1 MSEVL
6 IIYYYINISKG
17 WFKMQTKMIPF
28 AYEDNYPDKKG
39 ECIKHKYLIKS
50 ILTLVLEAKQ
60 YKSQNIIDYEK
71 TKNKEL
77 RELLSSLDNV
87 LSSNVDLKIRN
98 DSHYQNILY
107 TILFKYQEIFYMN
120 FFENTII
127 EDFFTKDDVDALVYL
142 CSNTDIINLIL
153 RYLNTKEE
161 NRYNM
166 IDDFIDHFDMISG
179 KYIKNNNIKGM
190 GTMKTKMFPYAYKDI
205 SNKLRS
211 RVIHTMLDLAFR
223 AKKYGSQSL
232 IDYDSIRTKS
242 CQEFFNIICD
252 MLKNTKIAEKYYKDT
267 YLGRSN
273 RIEELCFEICNK
285 ILVQYRFDEKVEDYL
300 TKDDFD
306 VITYLFNN
314 EDMVHFIIHVW
325 YSDSHISDTDE
336 QRHELISDFV
346 RYFNLEKGEY
356 IKNNENQNVLILPEI
371 EQSTVNQIPAHQ
383 PTKEA
388 ITVQPQDTVHPTIQ
402 PIIPAEPTQPVQQPI
417 QETVAFIDQQ
427 FNPFNRIE
435 QEISQINCDQV
446 PSYYQLDTTMISY
459 LDITPDKKCMMI
471 DRINKALYSQPIK
484 LEMMNYNISNIIF
497 TLDMN
502 SFVNEYQFLI
512 YGVCGKH
519 IVKLNFY
526 YKMDGNSIIPLT
538 KLTNINILKKRRMII
553 KNDFDYWLNKKFL
566 RKEKVVTLKYNPF
579 NFLFDKYKNENVKN
593 MLNYIKD
600 KVKAQEI
607 DYSLMTEF
615 FEKYKYTQEKFL
627 YVYLVLLIAFCD
639 EEINAEIL
647 SIVSDFAALLKLTEL
662 DMEDM
667 FMVFQIL
674 SKQLESQEDV
684 SYFKGIHNTSI
695 LNLFFDVA

>member
-1 MSEVL
+1 
-6 IIYYYINISKG
+6 
-17 WFKMQTKMIPF
+17 MQTKMIPF

-50 ILTLVLEAKQ
+50 ILTLALEAKQ

-71 TKNKEL
+71 IKNKEL

-153 RYLNTKEE
+153 RYLNAEEE

-166 IDDFIDHFDMISG
+166 IEDFIDHFDMVSG

-205 SNKLRS
+205 SDKLDS
-211 RVIHTMLDLAFR
+211 KFVHTMLDLAFR

-232 IDYDSIRTKS
+232 IDYDTIRTKS

-273 RIEELCFEICNK
+273 RIEELCYEICNN
-285 ILVQYRFDEKVEDYL
+285 ILIHYKLIDEKVEDHL
-300 TKDDFD
+300 TKDDVD

-325 YSDSHISDTDE
+325 HSDSHISATDE

-356 IKNNENQNVLILPEI
+356 IRNNENQNVLILPER
-371 EQSTVNQIPAHQ
+371 EQSSINQTPPQQ

-388 ITVQPQDTVHPTIQ
+388 ITIQSQDTVHPTIQ
-402 PIIPAEPTQPVQQPI
+402 AIIPAESTQNVQQPT

-435 QEISQINCDQV
+435 QEITTINCDQV

-459 LDITPDKKCMMI
+459 LNITPDKKCMMI

-579 NFLFDKYKNENVKN
+579 NFLFDRYKNENVKN

-607 DYSLMTEF
+607 DCSLMTEF
-615 FEKYKYTQEKFL
+615 FENT
-627 YVYLVLLIAFCD
+627 
-639 EEINAEIL
+639 N
-647 SIVSDFAALLKLTEL
+647 
-662 DMEDM
+662 
-667 FMVFQIL
+667 
-674 SKQLESQEDV
+674 
-684 SYFKGIHNTSI
+684 IHKKSFYMCI
-695 LNLFFDVA
+695 